1 MESSTLATGAS
12 PLAERFLQHTYD
24 NGLTLL
30 VEKMPGVQSAA
41 MTLLVPAGSAGDPV
55 DRSGSSTVISD
66 LVLRGAGERD
76 NRSLTDYLD
85 GLGLQRSASV
95 GVHHTRF
102 GCAALAGKVLEGL
115 STYADIVRRPMMP
128 ESGFEPARDLAL
140 QALAGI
146 DDEPRQKL
154 LLKLREW
161 HFPSPYGRS
170 SMGKQEDLEKLTLDL
185 CKADFS
191 NRYHARGAILA
202 MAGHV
207 DFNQVK
213 EAVAHVFG
221 DWQGNAAEPLVEM
234 PPPGLVHHM
243 HQESEQTHIGIA
255 YPSIPEIDPD
265 YYTVRIAVEIL
276 SGGMSGRLFTEIRE
290 KRALVYNVWAGYS
303 GLHDRGSIMGY
314 AGTSNDRAQ
323 ATLDCFIAELHRLS
337 EGVTPAELA
346 RAKTG
351 IKASTIMSGESTSA
365 RAGAIAHDFFIRGR
379 IRTLD
384 EISAAID
391 GVTIEKV
398 NAYLASHKPGPFT
411 IVTVGPRE
419 LTIPS

>member
-1 MESSTLATGAS
+1 M
-12 PLAERFLQHTYD
+12 AERYLQHTFK
-24 NGLTLL
+24 NGLTL
-30 VEKMPGVQSAA
+30 VAEKMPGMQSAA
-41 MTLLVPAGSAGDPV
+41 MTLLVPAGSSGDPV
-55 DRSGSSTVISD
+55 DRNGSSTVVSD
-66 LVLRGAGERD
+66 LVLRGAGDRD
-76 NRSLTDYLD
+76 NRALTDYLD

-102 GCAALAGKVLEGL
+102 GCAALADKVMESLP
-115 STYADIVRRPMMP
+115 TYADIVRRPQMP
-128 ESGFEPARDLAL
+128 ESGFESARDLAL

-170 SMGKQEDLEKLTLDL
+170 SMGKQEDLEKLTLEL
-185 CKADFS
+185 CKADFAR
-191 NRYHARGAILA
+191 RYQAKGAILA
-202 MAGHV
+202 IAGHIE
-207 DFNQVK
+207 FNAVK
-213 EAVAHVFG
+213 DAVEKSFG
-221 DWQGNAAEPLVEM
+221 DWIGKTPDPVVEM
-234 PPPGLVHHM
+234 PPPGHRHHIN
-243 HQESEQTHIGIA
+243 QESEQTHIGIA
-255 YPSIPEIDPD
+255 YPSIAETDPD
-265 YYTVRIAVEIL
+265 YYTVRMAVEIL

-384 EISAAID
+384 EIKSAID
-391 GVTIEKV
+391 SVTVEKV

-411 IVTVGPRE
+411 IVTVGPKE
-419 LTIPS
+419 LKLPE